1 MDSTLTRLAR
11 RAFALLAFAA
21 APALAANHELTVN
34 PIAPGPLKVACSNIA
49 QDASLVAAGAS
60 PSDYWEGRPTS
71 DQPHYIDQILAQP
84 ATAFQFDVQVPD
96 VRRLYVG
103 HAGGAVHFVAL
114 VCYPT
119 AKDNPDPDYTLPET
133 GDTVPHMQQPGEAPR
148 VLTIGQLS
156 AYTGLEP
163 LGPPLVPV
171 PLPLIVYSHGLGGSP
186 ISSGY
191 VQSMVQ
197 LAAQGFV
204 VAGVFHGDPRFSKI
218 RAEDLTQVINVLQNF
233 DRMVEMTM
241 IRPLSLKI
249 MLDKLLADP
258 GYSGAINPNAIG
270 GFGASLGGM
279 AMVGLAGGSFSTNL
293 DGGSCDEPQHDP
305 RIKAIFG
312 YVPYGGQHFAPAFCA
327 QQAGAKG
334 VKVPYLAMSGTA
346 DTTAP
351 IDVMQQ
357 AVNNFSS
364 TRYLVEL
371 VDGQHE
377 LRPEDAGVLFTWMVT
392 FYDAYLHVSTDP
404 TAMARFIRMDQVA
417 GGGRVNHMLAD
428 VHVPFANASGEATAL
443 EFYNTFLG
451 HYFMAAGQD
460 EIDGILSGAAGP
472 GWQLT
477 GQSFKVWPSMPSDT
491 SFSAVAPVCRFYG
504 VPAGGPNS
512 HFFTASA
519 SECALVKKNGGWF
532 YEGIG
537 FYILPV
543 DSSGQCPAGYLQ
555 VLRAYNKGAA
565 KNDSNHRFTTSDSTW
580 RDMGQR
586 GWALE
591 GTVMCARP

>member
-1 MDSTLTRLAR
+1 MDSTLTRMAR
-11 RAFALLAFAA
+11 RALALLAFAA
-21 APALAANHELTVN
+21 APAVAANHELVVS
-34 PIAPGPLKVACSNIA
+34 PISPGPLKVACSNIA
-49 QDASLVAAGAS
+49 QDTSLIAAGAS
-60 PSDYWEGRPTS
+60 PSDYWEGRPTN
-71 DQPHYIDQILAQP
+71 DQAHYISDILAQP
-84 ATAFQFDVQVPD
+84 QAAFQFDVQVPD

-103 HAGGAVHFVAL
+103 HAGDAVRYVAI

-119 AKDNPDPDYTLPET
+119 ARDNPDPDYALPET
-133 GDTVPHMQQPGEAPR
+133 GDVIPHMQLPGEAPR
-148 VLTIGQLS
+148 VLTRDQLA
-156 AYTGLEP
+156 AYVGSTPSGNAT
-163 LGPPLVPV
+163 PV

-191 VQSMVQ
+191 VQSIVQ
-197 LAAQGFV
+197 LAAQGFI

-218 RAEDLTQVINVLQNF
+218 RVEDLSQLVNVVENF

-241 IRPLSLKI
+241 IRPLSLKV
-249 MLDKLLADP
+249 MLDRLLADP
-258 GYSGAINPNAIG
+258 TYAAAIDPQRIG

-305 RIKAIFG
+305 RIKAVFG

-327 QQAGAKG
+327 QQAGARG
-334 VKVPYLAMSGTA
+334 VDVPYLAMSGTA

-351 IDVMQQ
+351 LDVMRE
-357 AVNNFSS
+357 AVDNFSS
-364 TRYLVEL
+364 SRYMVEL
-371 VDGQHE
+371 VGGQHE
-377 LRPEDAGVLFTWMVT
+377 LRPEDAELLFTWMVT
-392 FYDAYLHVSTDP
+392 FYNAYLHVDTDP
-404 TAMARFIRMDQVA
+404 LAMARFIMMDGVA
-417 GGGRVNHMLAD
+417 GNGRENHMILD
-428 VHVPFANASGEATAL
+428 VHVPFANANGETKAL

-451 HYFMAAGQD
+451 HYFMAAGQG

-477 GQSFKVWPSMPSDT
+477 GQSFKVWPSMPADPALG
-491 SFSAVAPVCRFYG
+491 AVAPVCRFYG

-519 SECALVKKNGGWF
+519 SECDLVKNSRGWF

-537 FYILPV
+537 FYALPV
-543 DSSGQCPAGYLQ
+543 DSGGECPPGFLQ
-555 VLRAYNKGAA
+555 VLRAYNKGAVR
-565 KNDSNHRFTTSDSTW
+565 NDSNHRFTTSDSTW
-580 RDMGQR
+580 REMGSQ

-591 GTVMCARP
+591 GAVMCARP

>member
-1 MDSTLTRLAR
+1 MDSTLTRIAR
-11 RAFALLAFAA
+11 RALALLALAA
-21 APALAANHELTVN
+21 GPALAANHELTVN
-34 PIAPGPLKVACSNIA
+34 SISPGPLKVACSNVEQNA
-49 QDASLVAAGAS
+49 NLVAPGAS
-60 PSDYWEGRPTS
+60 PSDYWEGRPTN
-71 DQPHYIDQILAQP
+71 DQPHYIDQILTQP
-84 ATAFQFDVQVPD
+84 STAFQFDVPVPD

-103 HAGGAVHFVAL
+103 HAGQLVHYVAL

-119 AKDNPDPDYTLPET
+119 ARDNPDPDYSLPET
-133 GDTVPHMQQPGEAPR
+133 GDTIPHMQQPGETPR
-148 VLTIGQLS
+148 VLTRDQLA
-156 AYTGLEP
+156 AYLGSTPTGNAS
-163 LGPPLVPV
+163 PV
-171 PLPLIVYSHGLGGSP
+171 ALPLIVYSHGLGGSP

-204 VAGVFHGDPRFSKI
+204 VAGVFHGDPRFSRI
-218 RAEDLTQVINVLQNF
+218 RAEDLSQIVNVLANF

-241 IRPLSLKI
+241 IRPLSLKV
-249 MLDKLLADP
+249 MLDRLLADP
-258 GYSGAINPNAIG
+258 TYAAAIDTNRIG

-327 QQAGAKG
+327 QQAGAKA
-334 VKVPYLAMSGTA
+334 VNVPYLAMSGTA

-351 IDVMQQ
+351 LDVMEE
-357 AVNNFSS
+357 AVNNFSN

-392 FYDAYLHVSTDP
+392 FYNAYLHVSTDP
-404 TAMARFIRMDQVA
+404 TAVARFIRMDQVS
-417 GGGRVNHMLAD
+417 GGGRVNHMLLD
-428 VHVPFANASGEATAL
+428 VHVPFANANGEATAL

-460 EIDGILSGAAGP
+460 EINGILSGAAGP

-477 GQSFKVWPSMPSDT
+477 GQSFKVWPWLPSDT
-491 SFSAVAPVCRFYG
+491 SLTAVSPVCRFYG

-512 HFFTASA
+512 HFFTASS

-537 FYILPV
+537 FYEMPV
-543 DSSGQCPAGYLQ
+543 DASGQCPAGYLQ
-555 VLRAYNKGAA
+555 VLRAYNNDAA
-565 KNDSNHRFTTSDSTW
+565 RNNSNHRFTTSDSTW
-580 RDMGQR
+580 RAMGQQ
-586 GWALE
+586 GWAME